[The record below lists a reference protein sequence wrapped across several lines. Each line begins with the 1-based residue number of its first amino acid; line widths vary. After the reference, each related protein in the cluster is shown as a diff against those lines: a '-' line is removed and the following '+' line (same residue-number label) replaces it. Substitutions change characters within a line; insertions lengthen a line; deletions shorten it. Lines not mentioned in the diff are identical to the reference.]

1 MMDVKRAGN
10 IFIILSALMLVIMII
25 MSRNSG
31 INCDEVLHYNH
42 SLSVVNFFTSHGQD
56 VSALDTPVNHLQY
69 YGQSYDNFTTIL
81 IKIFGIDDIYGF
93 RHLMSAIAGWLTI
106 LIASLLAV
114 WLAGYEAG
122 IIVILLFAV
131 SPTFLGHS
139 QNNLK
144 DIPFALGYV
153 SGIYFTCR
161 FMSGKEKSSYTDVI
175 FLILSIAFSIGIRA
189 GGFILICFLFLFW
202 MAVYGPELIQRGRG
216 IIPDAIRKLG
226 LIVLISCTG
235 YFAGLLLWPYGLTDP
250 LRHPFESYKVMLHYP
265 DTFRQIFEGR
275 MEWSDYMPWYYLPK
289 FMFITIPVVV
299 LLGFFSFTLYIRRI
313 LTESGKQLGFL
324 FILISIILPV
334 IFVIVNRSNLY
345 SGWRQFLFIYPGIII
360 LSASGISYLIMHREK
375 RIMKFALILSF
386 ILISID
392 PLLFIIRYP
401 AYSYLYYNQ
410 SVGGLKG
417 ANGNYETDYYFI
429 SQKESSE
436 WLIRYLEENNLSDTV
451 VVGSNFSAEWF
462 FRKKS
467 HIRNI
472 YFRNEER
479 SMNDWDYAITTN
491 RYISPYKL
499 KNGIWPPEDALKV
512 IYVDGVAVSAITER
526 KSKTDYYGYTALGNG
541 KNSEAVKFFEEALNK
556 DSTDEMIFYNFA
568 VALNRTGEKERADSA
583 LKECLRLNPD
593 FEPALMY
600 IGNLAVKE
608 GDNDT
613 AKQYYKKLISVNRKY
628 YEAYDA
634 LAKIDK

>member
-1 MMDVKRAGN
+1 MDVKRAGN
-10 IFIILSALMLVIMII
+10 IFIILSGLMLVIMII

-42 SLSVVNFFTSHGQD
+42 SLSVVSFFTSQGKD
-56 VSALDTPVNHLQY
+56 TSALDTPVNHLRY
-69 YGQSYDNFTTIL
+69 YGQFYDNFTTIL

-106 LIASLLAV
+106 LITALFAV

-144 DIPFALGYV
+144 DIPFALGYI

-161 FMSGKEKSSYTDVI
+161 LMSEKGRYSKSDVI
-175 FLILSIAFSIGIRA
+175 FLILSIAFSIAIRA
-189 GGFILICFLFLFW
+189 GGLILICYLFLFW
-202 MAVYGPELIQRGRG
+202 LALSGLEYIQRGREV
-216 IIPDAIRKLG
+216 IPGALRKLL
-226 LIVLISCTG
+226 LIILISFTG

-250 LRHPFESYKVMLHYP
+250 VRHTLESYKVMLHFP

-289 FMFITIPVVV
+289 YMLITIPVVV
-299 LLGFFSFTLYIRRI
+299 FLGLLSFILYIKRI
-313 LTESGKQLGFL
+313 LILSAKQVSFL
-324 FILISIILPV
+324 FIIISIILPI

-360 LSASGISYLIMHREK
+360 LSAAGISYLIVHRGK
-375 RIMKFALILSF
+375 KIMKIVLILAF
-386 ILISID
+386 ILLSID
-392 PLLFIIRYP
+392 PFLFIIRYP

-417 ANGNYETDYYFI
+417 AYGNYESDYYFI
-429 SQKESSE
+429 SQREASE
-436 WLIRYLEENNLSDTV
+436 WLIKYLDEKNHRDKV
-451 VVGSNFSAEWF
+451 VIGSNFSAEWF
-462 FRKKS
+462 FRKKPD
-467 HIRNI
+467 IRNI
-472 YFRNEER
+472 YLRYEER
-479 SMNDWDYAITTN
+479 SMNDWDYTITTN

-499 KNGIWPPEDALKV
+499 KNEIWPPKDALKV

-526 KSKTDYYGYTALGNG
+526 KSKADFYGYKALETG

-568 VALNRTGEKERADSA
+568 VALNRTGEKNRADSS
-583 LKECLRLNPD
+583 LTECLRINPD

-600 IGNLAVKE
+600 LGNLAVKE
-608 GDNDT
+608 GDYER
-613 AKQYYKKLISVNRKY
+613 AEKYYKRLISVNRKY
-628 YEAYDA
+628 FEAYEA

>member
-1 MMDVKRAGN
+1 
-10 IFIILSALMLVIMII
+10 
-25 MSRNSG
+25 MS
-31 INCDEVLHYNH
+31 
-42 SLSVVNFFTSHGQD
+42 T
-56 VSALDTPVNHLQY
+56 
-69 YGQSYDNFTTIL
+69 
-81 IKIFGIDDIYGF
+81 
-93 RHLMSAIAGWLTI
+93 IAGWLTI
-106 LIASLLAV
+106 LVSALFAV

-144 DIPFALGYV
+144 DIPFALGYI

-161 FMSGKEKSSYTDVI
+161 LMSNEGRTSSFDVI

-202 MAVYGPELIQRGRG
+202 LAVYGLELIHKGQEV
-216 IIPDAIRKLG
+216 IPGALRKLG

-235 YFAGLLLWPYGLTDP
+235 YFAGLLLWPYGLTGP
-250 LRHPFESYKVMLHYP
+250 LRHTFESYKVMLHYP
-265 DTFRQIFEGR
+265 DTFRQIFEGE

-289 FMFITIPVVV
+289 FMLITIPVVV
-299 LLGFFSFTLYIRRI
+299 FLGLSSFILYINRI
-313 LTESGKQLGFL
+313 LRSSGKQLSFL

-334 IFVIVNRSNLY
+334 LFVIVNKSNLY

-360 LSASGISYLIMHREK
+360 LSAAGISYLIRHRER
-375 RIMKFALILSF
+375 RIMKTAVILSF
-386 ILISID
+386 ILISLD
-392 PLLFIIRYP
+392 PLLFIIKYP
-401 AYSYLYYNQ
+401 IYSYLYYNQ

-417 ANGNYETDYYFI
+417 ASGNYETDYYFI

-436 WLIRYLEENNLSDTV
+436 WLIRYLDEKNLKDTV
-451 VVGSNFSAEWF
+451 VIGSNFSAEWF
-462 FRKKS
+462 FRKNPN
-467 HIRNI
+467 IRNI

-499 KNGIWPPEDALKV
+499 RNGIWPPKDALKV
-512 IYVDGVAVSAITER
+512 IYVDNVAVSAITSR
-526 KSKTDYYGYTALGNG
+526 KSKADYYGYRALEEAN
-541 KNSEAVKFFEEALNK
+541 NSAAVNFFEEALNK
-556 DSTDEMIFYNFA
+556 NSTDEMIFYNFA

-583 LKECLRLNPD
+583 LKECLKINPD

-600 IGNLAVKE
+600 LGNLAVKA
-608 GDNDT
+608 GDNEI

-628 YEAYDA
+628 YEAHEA

>member
-1 MMDVKRAGN
+1 MDVKKARY
-10 IFIILSALMLVIMII
+10 IFIFLSAILLAIMIF

-31 INCDEVLHYNH
+31 INCDEVLHYEH
-42 SLSVVNFFTSHGQD
+42 SVSVVNFFTTHGK
-56 VSALDTPVNHLQY
+56 DTSCLNTPLNHLQY
-69 YGQSYDNFTTIL
+69 YGQCYDNLTTVL
-81 IKIFGIDDIYGF
+81 TRLFGIEDIYGF
-93 RHLMSAIAGWLTI
+93 RHLMSTIAGWLTI
-106 LIASLLAV
+106 LVSALFAV

-144 DIPFALGYV
+144 DIPFALGYI

-161 FMSGKEKSSYTDVI
+161 LMSNEGRTSSFDVI

-202 MAVYGPELIQRGRG
+202 LAVYGLELIHKGQEV
-216 IIPDAIRKLG
+216 IPGALRKLG

-235 YFAGLLLWPYGLTDP
+235 YFAGLLLWPYGLTSP
-250 LRHPFESYKVMLHYP
+250 LRHTFESYKVMLHYP
-265 DTFRQIFEGR
+265 DTFRQIFEGE

-289 FMFITIPVVV
+289 FMLITIPVVV
-299 LLGFFSFTLYIRRI
+299 FLGLSSFILYINRI
-313 LTESGKQLGFL
+313 LRSSGKQLSFL

-334 IFVIVNRSNLY
+334 LFVIVNKSNLY

-360 LSASGISYLIMHREK
+360 LSAAGISYLIRHRER
-375 RIMKFALILSF
+375 RIMKTAVILSF
-386 ILISID
+386 ILISLD
-392 PLLFIIRYP
+392 PLLFIIKYP
-401 AYSYLYYNQ
+401 IYSYLYYNQ

-417 ANGNYETDYYFI
+417 ASGNYETDYYFI

-436 WLIRYLEENNLSDTV
+436 WLIRYLDEKNLKDTV
-451 VVGSNFSAEWF
+451 VIGSNFSAEWF
-462 FRKKS
+462 FRKNPN
-467 HIRNI
+467 IRNI

-499 KNGIWPPEDALKV
+499 RNGIWPPKDALKV
-512 IYVDGVAVSAITER
+512 IYVDNVAVSAITSR
-526 KSKTDYYGYTALGNG
+526 KSKADYYGYRALEEAN
-541 KNSEAVKFFEEALNK
+541 NSAAVNFFEEALNK
-556 DSTDEMIFYNFA
+556 NSTDEMIFYNFA

-583 LKECLRLNPD
+583 LKECLKINPD

-600 IGNLAVKE
+600 LGNLAVKA
-608 GDNDT
+608 GDNEI

-628 YEAYDA
+628 YEAHEA

>member
-1 MMDVKRAGN
+1 MDVKRARY
-10 IFIILSALMLVIMII
+10 IFIFLSAILLAIMIF

-31 INCDEVLHYNH
+31 INCDEVLHYEH
-42 SLSVVNFFTSHGQD
+42 SVSVVNFFATHGKDTSC
-56 VSALDTPVNHLQY
+56 LNTPLNHLRY
-69 YGQSYDNFTTIL
+69 YGQCYDNLTTVL
-81 IKIFGIDDIYGF
+81 TRLFGIEDIYGF
-93 RHLMSAIAGWLTI
+93 RHLMSTIAGWLTI
-106 LIASLLAV
+106 LVSALFAV

-144 DIPFALGYV
+144 DIPFALGYI

-161 FMSGKEKSSYTDVI
+161 LMSNEGRTSSFDVI

-202 MAVYGPELIQRGRG
+202 LAVYGLELIHRGQEV
-216 IIPDAIRKLG
+216 IPGALRKLG

-235 YFAGLLLWPYGLTDP
+235 YLAGLLLWPYGLTGP
-250 LRHPFESYKVMLHYP
+250 LLHTFESYKVMLHYP
-265 DTFRQIFEGR
+265 DTFRQIFEGK

-289 FMFITIPVVV
+289 FMLITIPVVV
-299 LLGFFSFTLYIRRI
+299 FLGLSSFILYINKI
-313 LTESGKQLGFL
+313 LRSSGKQLSFL
-324 FILISIILPV
+324 FILITIILPV
-334 IFVIVNRSNLY
+334 LFVIVNKSNLY

-360 LSASGISYLIMHREK
+360 LSAAGISYLIRHIEM
-375 RIMKFALILSF
+375 RIMRIAVILSF
-386 ILISID
+386 ILISLD
-392 PLLFIIRYP
+392 PLLFIIKYP
-401 AYSYLYYNQ
+401 VYSYLYYNQ
-410 SVGGLKG
+410 SVGGLNG
-417 ANGNYETDYYFI
+417 ASGNFETDYYFI

-436 WLIRYLEENNLSDTV
+436 WLIRYLDEINLNDKV
-451 VVGSNFSAEWF
+451 VIGSNFSAEWF
-462 FRKKS
+462 FRKNPN
-467 HIRNI
+467 IRNI

-499 KNGIWPPEDALKV
+499 KNGLWPPKDALKV
-512 IYVDGVAVSAITER
+512 IFVDNVAVSAITAR
-526 KSKTDYYGYTALGNG
+526 KTKADYLGYRALEEGN
-541 KNSEAVKFFEEALNK
+541 NSAAVKFFEEALSK
-556 DSTDEMIFYNFA
+556 DSSDEMIFYNFA

-583 LKECLRLNPD
+583 LKECLKINPD

-600 IGNLAVKE
+600 LGNLAVKA
-608 GDNDT
+608 GDKET

-628 YEAYDA
+628 YEAHEA
-634 LAKIDK
+634 MAKIDK